1 MTSSNEPKRLR
12 QGKEVHKRIQKE
24 WQETAEGLVYPER
37 KTTKPSGK
45 RGRMDIFVKSDER
58 LVAVVEIKS
67 SNWDVMTL
75 NNLRRNVRRCASQI
89 WDYVETELKSDKD
102 VCPGV
107 IFKKKP
113 KERERKELIE
123 HLCGEQGIAVVW
135 EDESLP
141 TRETV

>member
-67 SNWDVMTL
+67 SN
-75 NNLRRNVRRCASQI
+75 
-89 WDYVETELKSDKD
+89 
-102 VCPGV
+102 
-107 IFKKKP
+107 
-113 KERERKELIE
+113 
-123 HLCGEQGIAVVW
+123 
-135 EDESLP
+135 
-141 TRETV
+141 